1 MALNKIGS
9 YTFITSTF
17 ITYDKCGIFNID
29 FFFFYY
35 LFFSTFITLAYVI
48 IVEWIW
54 VLESTFI
61 TSLNF
66 NLGVYLIKTSY
77 MMRHNLLFF
86 LRNTRVR
93 AKIQPPLPDSAEN
106 IKLEEKHKV
115 TIAPEPKKFLL
126 YDNEIVRRLMV
137 FCSPLGLK
145 FLFCL

>member
-1 MALNKIGS
+1 
-9 YTFITSTF
+9 
-17 ITYDKCGIFNID
+17 
-29 FFFFYY
+29 
-35 LFFSTFITLAYVI
+35 
-48 IVEWIW
+48 
-54 VLESTFI
+54 
-61 TSLNF
+61 
-66 NLGVYLIKTSY
+66 

-145 FLFCL
+145 LLFCL

>member
-1 MALNKIGS
+1 
-9 YTFITSTF
+9 
-17 ITYDKCGIFNID
+17 
-29 FFFFYY
+29 
-35 LFFSTFITLAYVI
+35 
-48 IVEWIW
+48 
-54 VLESTFI
+54 
-61 TSLNF
+61 
-66 NLGVYLIKTSY
+66 

-137 FCSPLGLK
+137 FCSPLGLLILSLCDK
-145 FLFCL
+145 WHADGTFHVASKYFWQL